1 MLKSKDAEHAHCAA
15 AAEGEER
22 LATASLEKSRM
33 EKNQP
38 VFHPADIR
46 NEVLLLRLWSFISQT
61 PALPCRQSLLVFWLY
76 IMEETF
82 PVNSHLAPPEISIQQ
97 NSLPRHCVRPQP
109 YFCGFQFSP
118 GGLLVTI
125 RQPP

>member
-1 MLKSKDAEHAHCAA
+1 MLKSKDAEHAHCA

-46 NEVLLLRLWSFISQT
+46 NEVLRLRLWSFISQT

-82 PVNSHLAPPEISIQQ
+82 PVNSYLAPSEISIQQ
-97 NSLPRHCVRPQP
+97 NSLPRHCVHPQP